1 MWKEAFAKALVP
13 VTWGVLALIIGL
25 SPLYLIG
32 GMMTRQMKE
41 KIR

>member
-1 MWKEAFAKALVP
+1 MWKETFAKALVP

-32 GMMTRQMKE
+32 GMMTRQYHQKV
-41 KIR
+41 K

>member
-13 VTWGVLALIIGL
+13 ITWGCLALIIGL

-32 GMMTRQMKE
+32 GMMTRHLHDQTK
-41 KIR
+41 

>member
-1 MWKEAFAKALVP
+1 MWKAAFAKALVP

-32 GMMTRQMKE
+32 GIMTRQMQE
-41 KIR
+41 KVN